1 MSQYKTLYP
10 VRHNGTFYPPESS
23 IKLNESDAETL
34 LALGAVVPASDTRK
48 TTRPKT
54 SEQSD

>member
-1 MSQYKTLYP
+1 MSQYKTLHP

-34 LALGAVVPASDTRK
+34 LALGAVVPASDNRK
-48 TTRPKT
+48 SGKPKT
-54 SEQSD
+54 PEQAD